1 MARGV
6 VTAAADPPAVAAAAR
21 RIAGGVLRTP
31 AVSSPALAQRL
42 GVGSLVLKLETLQRT
57 GSFKERGALNRLL
70 LLSEEERR
78 RGVITLSAGNHAQG
92 VAYHAARLGIPA
104 TVVMPRHTP
113 NAKVARTRAHGA
125 EVVLAGETLVEAA
138 EEVRRLETERGL
150 VLVHPYDDAAVI
162 AGQGTATAELL
173 DDHPD
178 LDVLVIPVGGGGLI
192 AGAALAARGRPN
204 APRLIGVEVEGWT
217 ACAQRLAGEPVRVGG
232 TTIAEG
238 IAVRDIGEAPFAI
251 IREHVERVLV
261 VPETAI
267 ETAIGLLIEEA
278 KLVAEGAG
286 AAGIAAVLAH
296 APLFAGLRVGT
307 ILCGANLDARILA
320 NVLLR
325 NLVRDGRLLRVSL
338 DIPDR
343 PGVLAD
349 IAGRIARAGGNIIE
363 VEHQRLFAAP
373 SVRAA
378 ELDLLI
384 EARDG
389 AHGAEILDAL
399 EGAALAVRRL

>member
-1 MARGV
+1 M
-6 VTAAADPPAVAAAAR
+6 TALASPGPVAAAAQ
-21 RIAGGVLRTP
+21 RIADGVLRTP
-31 AVSSPALAQRL
+31 AVPAPALAQRL
-42 GVGSLVLKLETLQRT
+42 GVRSLVLKLETLQRT

-70 LLSEEERR
+70 LLSEDERR
-78 RGVITLSAGNHAQG
+78 RGVVTLSAGNHAQG
-92 VAYHAARLGIPA
+92 VAYHAARLSIPV

-138 EEVRRLETERGL
+138 EEVRRLEAERGL
-150 VLVHPYDDAAVI
+150 LLIHPYDDAAVI

-173 DDHPD
+173 DDDPD
-178 LDVLVIPVGGGGLI
+178 LDVLVLPVGGGGLI
-192 AGAALAARGRPN
+192 AGAALATRGRPHV
-204 APRLIGVEVEGWT
+204 PRLVGVEVEGWS
-217 ACAQRLAGEPVRVGG
+217 ACAQRLAGKPVSVGG
-232 TTIAEG
+232 ATIAEG
-238 IAVRDIGEAPFAI
+238 IAVRDIGEIPFAI
-251 IREHVERVLV
+251 IREHVERVVV

-286 AAGIAAVLAH
+286 AAGIAAMLTH

-307 ILCGANLDARILA
+307 ILCGGNLDARILA

-363 VEHQRLFAAP
+363 VTHQRLFAAP

-389 AHGAEILDAL
+389 AHGQEILQAL

>member
-1 MARGV
+1 M
-6 VTAAADPPAVAAAAR
+6 TAGGGPGPVAAAAR
-21 RIAGGVLRTP
+21 RIAHGVLRTP
-31 AVSSPALAQRL
+31 AVFSPALAERL
-42 GVGSLVLKLETLQRT
+42 GVRSLVLKLETLQRT

-70 LLSEEERR
+70 LLSEDERR
-78 RGVITLSAGNHAQG
+78 RGVVTLSAGNHAQG

-138 EEVRRLETERGL
+138 EEVRRLEAERGL
-150 VLVHPYDDAAVI
+150 ALIHPYDDAAVI

-173 DDHPD
+173 DDHPE
-178 LDVLVIPVGGGGLI
+178 LDVLVVPVGGGGLI
-192 AGAALAARGRPN
+192 AGAALAARGRAH
-204 APRLIGVEVEGWT
+204 APRLVGVEVEGWS
-217 ACAQRLAGEPVRVGG
+217 ACAQRLAGEPVLVGG
-232 TTIAEG
+232 ATIAEG
-238 IAVRDIGEAPFAI
+238 IAVRDIGEIPFAI

-286 AAGIAAVLAH
+286 AAGIAALLAH
-296 APLFAGLRVGT
+296 APMFAGLRVGT
-307 ILCGANLDARILA
+307 ILCGGNLDARILA

-363 VEHQRLFAAP
+363 VVHQRLFAAP

-389 AHGAEILDAL
+389 AHGQEILQAL
-399 EGAALAVRRL
+399 DGAALAVRRL